1 MKKKNKERKKKT
13 WHTSP
18 KRSVFFPLC
27 SSLFFF
33 IGRRYPR
40 STNSPQN
47 EKKPW
52 ADLTFAK
59 TFGIVTGD
67 VLVSYWSIFSLSSV
81 TVPEVFAKVNSAPVS
96 FSFVIHFREKKKFRH
111 DGQFLSVLSF
121 LFPIFPPFCQVHAF
135 TKFAYLHFRG
145 SLIHRFYQDILHTSF
160 QCSHILRWLAVWTS
174 SQTIFGPHSERVG
187 SKWVQFTDK

>member
-1 MKKKNKERKKKT
+1 MNKIKKTEKQIEKKNKERKKKPDT
-13 WHTSP
+13 RVL
-18 KRSVFFPLC
+18 KGLFFFPLC

-33 IGRRYPR
+33 IGRRYPW

-96 FSFVIHFREKKKFRH
+96 FSFVIHFREKKNFVTM
-111 DGQFLSVLSF
+111 DNS
-121 LFPIFPPFCQVHAF
+121 
-135 TKFAYLHFRG
+135 
-145 SLIHRFYQDILHTSF
+145 
-160 QCSHILRWLAVWTS
+160 
-174 SQTIFGPHSERVG
+174 
-187 SKWVQFTDK
+187 